1 MIAKSGTDVMT
12 REQRSRCMSRI
23 RNKDTGPEL
32 VLRQALWR
40 RGLRYRL
47 HSKLPGRPDIVFKG
61 RRVVV
66 FVDGCF
72 WHGCPAHGVQPK
84 QNSGFWKDKLG
95 RNRARDASV
104 NDELRRL
111 GWCVVRIWE
120 HEVKEDVECAADRV
134 ETVIRSQRNS

>member
-1 MIAKSGTDVMT
+1 MT

-47 HSKLPGRPDIVFKG
+47 HSKLPGKPDIVFKG
-61 RRVVV
+61 RQVAV

-72 WHGCPAHGVQPK
+72 WHGCPLHGVKPK
-84 QNSGFWKDKLG
+84 QNDAFWSDKLTK
-95 RNRARDASV
+95 NRMRDEKV
-104 NDELRRL
+104 NSDLQAL
-111 GWCVVRIWE
+111 GWTVVRVWE
-120 HEVKEDVECAADRV
+120 HEIRDDVETAANRV
-134 ETVIRSQRNS
+134 VAELTESP